1 MAMSCTII
9 LSIAM
14 HSFAAPTKA
23 HSSCGYDFC
32 NLGHP
37 NKLNVHIVTHTHD
50 DVGWLKTI
58 DQYYYGSRSEIC
70 NRGVQYIIDSMIQA
84 LLDNPDRRYI
94 YVEMAFFWRWWN
106 QQSDDM
112 RNTVRQLVN
121 EGRLEF
127 ISGGWSMHDEG
138 ATHYNSIIDQHSLG
152 AEFLRDQF
160 GDCARPKIGWQ
171 IDPFG
176 HSREVASLFAQMG
189 FDGLFF
195 GRADYQD
202 IAKRNITKTMEMIW
216 KGSANLDRQSWLF
229 TGILPHGYDAPESLC
244 FDILCTDAPIMD
256 DARLHDYNVP
266 ERVQTFINAAH
277 NEQANGSDVNV
288 FYSTPSCYLYA
299 LNQANKQ
306 WTSKTDDFFPYA
318 THSHAFWTGYYTSR
332 ATLKGYERY
341 SNNILQVT
349 RQLNAFSQSNRHNTI
364 FYLSEAMGI
373 VQHHDAV
380 SGTER
385 QHVANDY
392 VQRLSEGIDKVVY
405 TPISDTTKMIPGR
418 TSAAQ
423 NQYIFEAQLPAL
435 GYNTYYF
442 EARSFPSNS
451 TQGFEASGAYMFRP
465 LSSHAQPVSTQR
477 TINCTK
483 TKILQSAFIV
493 FNSWVTQQ
501 ITLYPEASAV
511 EIEWTLG
518 PIPIDD
524 NVGKEIVI
532 RYDTNINSAS
542 KYYTDANGREVLERI
557 RNYRPTWNYSSDEP
571 ISGNYYP
578 INSRIWIRDNQ
589 TQLTILTDR
598 SEGGGSMYDGSIEI
612 MLHRRILYT
621 DGVSLNEA
629 LNETAY
635 GKGLVVRGKHYL
647 FVEPPSNSARMHRIS
662 AQSLFLY
669 PLATYSLPDTSSY
682 INYSMIYRQTWSA
695 LADIMPLNV
704 HLLTF
709 DQLSPK
715 EYLVRLEHYFELN
728 EDDTYSQPVTIDLQ
742 DVFKTIGTIVH
753 VQEMILT
760 ANLPLSDLHR
770 LEWITNNGE
779 SSHLHM
785 PRKFDII

>member
-1 MAMSCTII
+1 
-9 LSIAM
+9 M

-216 KGSANLDRQSWLF
+216 KGSANLVESILYTTFVDRQSWLF

-277 NEQANGSDVNV
+277 NE
-288 FYSTPSCYLYA
+288 
-299 LNQANKQ
+299 
-306 WTSKTDDFFPYA
+306 
-318 THSHAFWTGYYTSR
+318 
-332 ATLKGYERY
+332 
-341 SNNILQVT
+341 
-349 RQLNAFSQSNRHNTI
+349 
-364 FYLSEAMGI
+364 
-373 VQHHDAV
+373 
-380 SGTER
+380 
-385 QHVANDY
+385 
-392 VQRLSEGIDKVVY
+392 Y

-501 ITLYPEASAV
+501 ITLYPEAPAV